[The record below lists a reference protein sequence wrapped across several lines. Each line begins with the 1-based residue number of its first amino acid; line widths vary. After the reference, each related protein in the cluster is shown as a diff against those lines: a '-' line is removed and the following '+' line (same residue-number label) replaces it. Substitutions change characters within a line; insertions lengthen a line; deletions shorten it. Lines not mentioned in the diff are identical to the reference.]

1 MKDKKKSKSYKA
13 LRDYVKNELDLS
25 ATTLEQDLSKE
36 LGMSVKSIQSVGR
49 DKRDF
54 KWSEA
59 KTAALFFI
67 KKCKGKNADVV
78 VLRSLVYNFLITYGT
93 IDQDA
98 EITEAY
104 INSLLDQEIGQLHPV
119 SSQTP
124 SNDYRFSNLP
134 QLRHNEQIIRHQ
146 LYDFAQKGISN
157 HKIIFFSGFPGT
169 GKSFIA
175 NKIAREYYNN
185 SSNNY
190 KVAIWND
197 CRNGNISFND
207 FIVTILSSFKQENT
221 GNLSMNEKIVIA
233 TQLLLSTKTL
243 IVVDGFECLCSDMEK
258 EEVLS
263 FLAEKA
269 SEDTLVIITCSERLS
284 VFRKVINNH
293 AKFKEIVVENF
304 TPSAWKLI
312 AQNMSEA
319 RSDIAEAHQIIP
331 ELDDY
336 VYTLCKGNPYLMIH
350 TLSAI
355 SVKICTGISFA
366 KIRDEYELPDID
378 NQSYN
383 FILEKSIS
391 MLSDNNMCL
400 LIALSLFVVPVT
412 LQELSK
418 VSGLSGID
426 QTGNLIDGSPLAA
439 SILQCHNLYLV
450 NQYYSQNTIKYS
462 LYFMVRAIMQ
472 VKSPKYDAL
481 RREIVERWIA
491 YYIDFSKQIGFCFD
505 NFNRLEILD
514 SDSNAREI
522 ENIKTVLSYCEQ
534 HKLWKEFYIISENTK
549 YFFYTRGISGYGD
562 NSIHF
567 HRSLAAQYLCDY
579 QAEYDS
585 LVYHCNVSCKSH
597 SWDNIDKCF
606 DRLDYLD
613 RKYSNI
619 AYNSRLKYQYTKG
632 LYYYSKGIYKNALE
646 IFTAYEKQL
655 EVILKKIEINE
666 DTRLIVHDYVA
677 SLRWHSECLL
687 REANES
693 DSMNHDNIINEI
705 NHLLSTSVS
714 YAKKTNFQ
722 RAITHSLLIQA
733 NAYLTLKKDYKK
745 GEQIMN
751 DLEKHSSIIEN
762 DARYTAE
769 YNELRKRLSSR

>member
-67 KKCKGKNADVV
+67 KKCKGKTADVV

-134 QLRHNEQIIRHQ
+134 QLRHNEQIIRRQ

-243 IVVDGFECLCSDMEK
+243 IVVDGFECLCSDKEK

-263 FLAEKA
+263 FLSEKT

-284 VFRKVINNH
+284 VF
-293 AKFKEIVVENF
+293 
-304 TPSAWKLI
+304 P
-312 AQNMSEA
+312 
-319 RSDIAEAHQIIP
+319 
-331 ELDDY
+331 
-336 VYTLCKGNPYLMIH
+336 C
-350 TLSAI
+350 
-355 SVKICTGISFA
+355 
-366 KIRDEYELPDID
+366 
-378 NQSYN
+378 
-383 FILEKSIS
+383 
-391 MLSDNNMCL
+391 
-400 LIALSLFVVPVT
+400 
-412 LQELSK
+412 
-418 VSGLSGID
+418 
-426 QTGNLIDGSPLAA
+426 
-439 SILQCHNLYLV
+439 
-450 NQYYSQNTIKYS
+450 
-462 LYFMVRAIMQ
+462 
-472 VKSPKYDAL
+472 
-481 RREIVERWIA
+481 
-491 YYIDFSKQIGFCFD
+491 
-505 NFNRLEILD
+505 
-514 SDSNAREI
+514 
-522 ENIKTVLSYCEQ
+522 VL
-534 HKLWKEFYIISENTK
+534 
-549 YFFYTRGISGYGD
+549 G
-562 NSIHF
+562 
-567 HRSLAAQYLCDY
+567 
-579 QAEYDS
+579 
-585 LVYHCNVSCKSH
+585 
-597 SWDNIDKCF
+597 
-606 DRLDYLD
+606 
-613 RKYSNI
+613 
-619 AYNSRLKYQYTKG
+619 
-632 LYYYSKGIYKNALE
+632 
-646 IFTAYEKQL
+646 
-655 EVILKKIEINE
+655 
-666 DTRLIVHDYVA
+666 
-677 SLRWHSECLL
+677 
-687 REANES
+687 
-693 DSMNHDNIINEI
+693 
-705 NHLLSTSVS
+705 
-714 YAKKTNFQ
+714 
-722 RAITHSLLIQA
+722 
-733 NAYLTLKKDYKK
+733 
-745 GEQIMN
+745 
-751 DLEKHSSIIEN
+751 
-762 DARYTAE
+762 
-769 YNELRKRLSSR
+769 